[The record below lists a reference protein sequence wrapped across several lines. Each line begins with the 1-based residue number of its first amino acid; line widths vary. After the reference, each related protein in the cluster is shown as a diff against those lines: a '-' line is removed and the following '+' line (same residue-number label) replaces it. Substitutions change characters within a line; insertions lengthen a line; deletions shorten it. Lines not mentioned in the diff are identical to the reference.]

1 MCMCRCAVH
10 GLWGGPGKEPGEG
23 GVRGGGGRGVGGGGG
38 PVAYVPNLIYRLN
51 LKIVQ

>member
-1 MCMCRCAVH
+1 MHVSVRRARTV
-10 GLWGGPGKEPGEG
+10 GRAGEGTWGG
-23 GVRGGGGRGVGGGGG
+23 GVRGGGGRGVRGGGG